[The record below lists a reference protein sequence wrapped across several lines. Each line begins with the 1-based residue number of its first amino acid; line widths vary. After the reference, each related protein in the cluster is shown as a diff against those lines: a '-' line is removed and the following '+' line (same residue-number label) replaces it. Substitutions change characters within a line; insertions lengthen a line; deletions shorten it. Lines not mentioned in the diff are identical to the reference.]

1 MRNTETKLS
10 LHAAMRYCHDCTRS
24 AVGTGVART
33 VDVCLLKIVK
43 KYKIS
48 SVDRRGALF
57 SQLVLDIGGIG

>member
-24 AVGTGVART
+24 AVGADVART

-48 SVDRRGALF
+48 SVDRRGAYGRRL
-57 SQLVLDIGGIG
+57 LVENS

>member
-33 VDVCLLKIVK
+33 IDVCLLKIVE

-48 SVDRRGALF
+48 SGDRRGAYGRRL
-57 SQLVLDIGGIG
+57 LVENS